1 MAISIRQPVFLRQR
15 DCHAAL
21 AMTLGDNQMALA
33 LTCICFNPSLRGA
46 PAHPELAEGR
56 GNLDEVEH
64 TSVNRRWYDNGIAAL
79 RSQ

>member
-21 AMTLGDNQMALA
+21 AMTLGDNRMALA
-33 LTCICFNPSLRGA
+33 LTRTCFNPSLRGA
-46 PAHPELAEGR
+46 QRR

-64 TSVNRRWYDNGIAAL
+64 MSVNRRWYDNGIAAL